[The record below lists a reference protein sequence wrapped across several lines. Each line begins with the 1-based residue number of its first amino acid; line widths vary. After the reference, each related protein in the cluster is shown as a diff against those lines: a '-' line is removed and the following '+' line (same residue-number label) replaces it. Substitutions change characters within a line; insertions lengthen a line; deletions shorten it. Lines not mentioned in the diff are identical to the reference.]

1 MSSNPPPPDV
11 LNTQIV
17 TTTERL
23 FDLTPHDWQTRI
35 IHDLVQSHRSN
46 NKSTMLIVRPTG
58 GGKSLV
64 YQVAGYLMKGIT
76 LFISPLLALA
86 SDQTRKLRKVTCTQP
101 DFISLHL
108 DDMEISSIKEVAND

>member
-1 MSSNPPPPDV
+1 MSFNHTPPDV

-23 FDLTPHDWQTRI
+23 FDLTPHYWQTGI
-35 IHDLVQSHRSN
+35 INDFVQSHRSN
-46 NKSTMLIVRPTG
+46 NKSNMLIVRPTG

-86 SDQTRKLRKVTCTQP
+86 SDQTRKL
-101 DFISLHL
+101 
-108 DDMEISSIKEVAND
+108 